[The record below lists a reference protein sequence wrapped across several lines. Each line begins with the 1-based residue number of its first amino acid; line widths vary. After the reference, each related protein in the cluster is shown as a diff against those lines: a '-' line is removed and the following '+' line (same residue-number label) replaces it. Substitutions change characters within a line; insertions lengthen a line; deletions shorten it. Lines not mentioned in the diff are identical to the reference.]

1 MIDSLVSEKK
11 KTLRVAAELA
21 EDTVF
26 ILKCAG
32 DAQEKIINLSRQE
45 LQPEQPG
52 KANKFCVALPR
63 LDASSFPAH
72 SQFGSNNTN

>member
-1 MIDSLVSEKK
+1 MIVSLVSGKK
-11 KTLRVAAELA
+11 KPLRVAAELA

-26 ILKCAG
+26 ILKCG

-52 KANKFCVALPR
+52 KANEFCVAWPR
-63 LDASSFPAH
+63 LDASGLPAH